1 MAAVSS
7 AKLFAALQEN
17 AELLAAIREAESD
30 ENGTLDLTAVAETLQ
45 KGRQTEILQRKTG
58 LDDTETLETIRETLL
73 SAAAVV
79 VENILASGT
88 SGDQRVTLPYGSGK
102 IEFVYKGDA

>member
-1 MAAVSS
+1 MANVSS

-45 KGRQTEILQRKTG
+45 KGRQTEILTRKTG
-58 LDDTETLETIRETLL
+58 EDDAETLETIRETLVA
-73 SAAAVV
+73 AAAVV
-79 VENILASGT
+79 FEHVLPSGT
-88 SGDQRVTLPYGSGK
+88 SGKQRVTFPYGAGT
-102 IEFVYKGDA
+102 ITFEFSGDA

>member
-7 AKLFAALQEN
+7 AKLFAALTEN
-17 AELLAAIREAESD
+17 PELLAAIRDAAAD
-30 ENGTLDLTAVAETLQ
+30 EDGTLDLTAVAETLQ
-45 KGRQTEILQRKTG
+45 RGRQTEILQRKTG
-58 LDDTETLETIRETLL
+58 EDDAETLEMMRETLL
-73 SAAAVV
+73 AAAIEVSSR
-79 VENILASGT
+79 ILPSGT